1 MEGDKTWDEYMAEK
15 LRDPEYAKAH
25 AIGRPFSNLSLN
37 VWAYRATAGMTQEQL
52 AAAAEMSQPR
62 IANIERDEA
71 NPTLMTISRIA
82 VALGVTADRLLAE
95 PEEWRLA
102 QARAAHDPASAAAAA
117 AAKPARRRRT
127 A

>member
-1 MEGDKTWDEYMAEK
+1 MEGDQTWDEYMAEK

-37 VWAYRATAGMTQEQL
+37 VWAYRTTAGMTQEQL
-52 AAAAEMSQPR
+52 AEAAEMSQPR
-62 IANIERDEA
+62 IATIERDEA

-102 QARAAHDPASAAAAA
+102 QARAASETGTAPELSTR
-117 AAKPARRRRT
+117 PARRRKT

>member
-1 MEGDKTWDEYMAEK
+1 MEGDLTWDEYMARN
-15 LRDPEYAKAH
+15 LQDPEYAKAH
-25 AIGRPFSNLSLN
+25 AIGQPFSNLSLN
-37 VWAYRATAGMTQEQL
+37 VWAYRTAAGMTQEQL
-52 AAAAEMSQPR
+52 AEAAEMSQPR

-102 QARAAHDPASAAAAA
+102 QARAAYETGTAPGLSTR
-117 AAKPARRRRT
+117 PARRRKT

>member
-1 MEGDKTWDEYMAEK
+1 MEGDQTWDEYMAEK

-37 VWAYRATAGMTQEQL
+37 VWAYRTTAGMTQEQL
-52 AAAAEMSQPR
+52 AEAAEMSQPR

-95 PEEWRLA
+95 PEKWRLA
-102 QARAAHDPASAAAAA
+102 QARAAYETGTAPGL
-117 AAKPARRRRT
+117 AAKPARRRKT

>member
-1 MEGDKTWDEYMAEK
+1 MKGDRTLDEFVARQLE
-15 LRDPEYAKAH
+15 DPEYAKAH

-37 VWAYRATAGMTQEQL
+37 VWAYRTTAGMTQQEL
-52 AAAAEMSQPR
+52 ARAAEMSQPR
-62 IANIERDEA
+62 IADIEQDA
-71 NPTLMTISRIA
+71 SNPTLMTISRIA

-102 QARAAHDPASAAAAA
+102 QARAAYETGTAPRLPTRS
-117 AAKPARRRRT
+117 ARRRKT

>member
-1 MEGDKTWDEYMAEK
+1 MKGDLTLDEYMARN

-25 AIGRPFSNLSLN
+25 SIGRPFFNLSLN
-37 VWAYRATAGMTQEQL
+37 VWAYRVNAGMTQQAL
-52 AAAAEMSQPR
+52 AEAAEMSQPR

-102 QARAAHDPASAAAAA
+102 QARAAFETVKEPGVP
-117 AAKPARRRRT
+117 AKPARRRKM